1 MGCLERRCNAD
12 VYDMEVDFEKKND
25 LGVSRH
31 HSNPIR
37 VGYLSDNQGYGES
50 GIGSDYG
57 CRSDRP
63 RDYR

>member
-1 MGCLERRCNAD
+1 MFMIWKSILK
-12 VYDMEVDFEKKND
+12 KKND